1 MHWQKPT
8 PNTFFLL
15 CLTKAGTGFSSFFLA
30 EIFISPTFS
39 LIWGTETNKNQLKTS
54 VWWGGLSCWSW
65 GMWWCDSRWPR
76 GTAPA
81 GFWAH
86 PSTSRQSRT
95 IPGAWRQLG
104 QSLIDAPGSEEP
116 ECHHLLST
124 GRAALGIFPS
134 SWWFLKTPLFGTL
147 LLIKSLLASS
157 RTARQDEKVLNTST
171 LELDN
176 KTFLWGSHTSTN
188 LILIVFRK

>member
-124 GRAALGIFPS
+124 GRAALGIFLLVVSQNTLIWHIALDKIFTGIFPHS
-134 SWWFLKTPLFGTL
+134 KTG
-147 LLIKSLLASS
+147 
-157 RTARQDEKVLNTST
+157 REST
-171 LELDN
+171 
-176 KTFLWGSHTSTN
+176 
-188 LILIVFRK
+188 